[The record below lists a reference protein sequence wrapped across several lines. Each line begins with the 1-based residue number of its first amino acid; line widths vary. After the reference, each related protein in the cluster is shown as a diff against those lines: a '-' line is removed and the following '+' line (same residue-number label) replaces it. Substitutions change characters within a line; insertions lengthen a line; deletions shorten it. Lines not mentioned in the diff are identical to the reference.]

1 MLDLLYKWRLPLLQ
15 ETIETVIP
23 NPTAQAQIQ
32 ITQTMPTQIG
42 LIIGMSVETGAAGQV
57 SPANRTLLTP
67 VQASQLYLQMKQGQS
82 DFLSAVR
89 LSNLIFKTE
98 AVFNNPYNFQPLN
111 IPATVI
117 SLDKSVYL
125 NPTNFTAANTA
136 IVLNFWYITID
147 NVNYLVE
154 KGAIA
159 ANPFKQPGNFK
170 TK

>member
-42 LIIGMSVETGAAGQV
+42 LILGLSVETGAAGQV
-57 SPANRTLLTP
+57 SPANRALLTP
-67 VQASQLYLQMKQGQS
+67 VQASLIYLQMKQGQS
-82 DFLSAVR
+82 DFLNAVR
-89 LSNLIFKTE
+89 LDNFIFKTE

-111 IPATVI
+111 IPATMI

-125 NPTNFTAANTA
+125 NPTAFTAANTA
-136 IVLNFWYITID
+136 IVLNLWYLTID
-147 NVNYLVE
+147 NVDYLVK

-159 ANPFKQPGNFK
+159 PFPFNQSGTFK
-170 TK
+170 VK